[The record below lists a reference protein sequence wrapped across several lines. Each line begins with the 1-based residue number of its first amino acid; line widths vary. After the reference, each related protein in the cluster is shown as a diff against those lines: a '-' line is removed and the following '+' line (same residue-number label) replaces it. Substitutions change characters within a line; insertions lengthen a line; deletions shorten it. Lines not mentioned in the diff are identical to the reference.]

1 MNSRTPISLLD
12 QDEWIHGHAPLS
24 LPPSPPPAP
33 HSSFIFLRMEQSS
46 ERERGE
52 GGRGAPVA
60 WTIQRSNFLAMIFP
74 CFCLVSPVQHGR
86 HHRHQAAAAAM
97 QVYLLW
103 DRGQKCKKNC
113 FFFLCHILSQISNH
127 SDAKC
132 CYPTNSSKSSSFKT
146 YGPINIYHM

>member
-52 GGRGAPVA
+52 GWRGAPVA

-113 FFFLCHILSQISNH
+113 FFFFCAIFYLRFPITLMPNAVTLQIAVRAPALKH
-127 SDAKC
+127 M
-132 CYPTNSSKSSSFKT
+132 
-146 YGPINIYHM
+146 GP